1 MTRGR
6 RSLTPEER
14 RYKKVI
20 AKNLND
26 LLAANAKRKID
37 VHKATGIPVST
48 LTGYFQAKTLPNA
61 GNVQAMAD
69 FFGILKSDIDPR
81 FGPGYSINN
90 DVDLDRIIREGTAT
104 YNGKPLSA
112 EVTGAIRDLL
122 EAAEGSED

>member
-6 RSLTPEER
+6 GSLTPEER

-26 LLAANAKRKID
+26 LLVATSKRKID

-48 LTGYFQAKTLPNA
+48 LTGYFQGKTLPNSN
-61 GNVQAMAD
+61 NVQAMAD

-90 DVDLDRIIREGTAT
+90 DVDLDRIIKEGTAT
-104 YNGKPLSA
+104 YKSKPLSA
-112 EVTGAIRDLL
+112 ELSKAIRNLL
-122 EAAEGSED
+122 DAAEE